1 MPSEAAKETMR
12 RAWRELGFFGGRN
25 HDEKE
30 WRIVGSVK
38 DLRTFADEVHK
49 YASNPANDLLS
60 DTLGGFNDQVQ
71 KVQHDAA

>member
-1 MPSEAAKETMR
+1 
-12 RAWRELGFFGGRN
+12 
-25 HDEKE
+25 
-30 WRIVGSVK
+30 VK